1 MKGVKA
7 GAVVQWIGVESMRQ
21 VPLRRGLVKGLST
34 REPARRSASQTVA
47 RITYADNPLNVVPQV
62 LLNIGLQFS
71 L

>member
-7 GAVVQWIGVESMRQ
+7 GAESMRQ